1 MSRIRGP
8 ILLALLR
15 SADPEERAVAE
26 DEIARAL
33 RAEGSIPRAATV
45 LRVARSTLYR
55 ITSPAARAKAPLR
68 GPGRPRR
75 TPAT

>member
-8 ILLALLR
+8 VLLALLR

-26 DEIARAL
+26 EEIAHAL
-33 RAEGSIPRAATV
+33 RAEGSIPRAAAV

-55 ITSPAARAKAPLR
+55 LTSPAARSAAPLR